1 MPVVKLTS
9 FRLGESRVTFMAT
22 RVYASFPTPSAE
34 AAFLGIDDYDQVERR
49 LEIFEAQLDGAEADA
64 WDAWDAMRADQEV
77 AELSDFRLSG
87 FGRANG
93 FAIPE
98 NEDPYCGGIP
108 LDHPAVMK
116 VLDTAG
122 NGRGVRNYGFC
133 IAQDIIGRLRACG
146 CTEIY
151 WC

>member
-1 MPVVKLTS
+1 
-9 FRLGESRVTFMAT
+9 MAT
-22 RVYASFPTPSAE
+22 RIYASFPTPSAE

-49 LEIFEAQLDGAEADA
+49 LEIFEAQLDNAAEADA
-64 WDAWDAMRADQEV
+64 WDAWGAKRADQEV
-77 AELSDFRLSG
+77 AELSDFRLFG
-87 FGRANG
+87 FGRADG

-98 NEDPYCGGIP
+98 SEDPYCGKIP

-116 VLDTAG
+116 VLNTAG
-122 NGRGVRNYGFC
+122 GGRGDQSYGFC
-133 IAQDIIGRLRACG
+133 IAQDLVGRLRACG